1 MSPVIEK
8 ISIALPR
15 QMVADVKGAVE
26 AGEYASNSEVIR
38 EALRDWTLK
47 RSFQKQGIEH
57 LRHLWEEAIQDASSG
72 QAVDDM
78 IERLTKKY
86 QAVAD
91 KTTKKK

>member
-1 MSPVIEK
+1 MPSAIEK
-8 ISIALPR
+8 ISIALPQ

-26 AGEYASNSEVIR
+26 TGEYASSSEVIR

-57 LRHLWEEAIQDASSG
+57 LRHLWNEAIQDASPG
-72 QAVDDM
+72 QAVGDVID
-78 IERLTKKY
+78 RLTKKY

-91 KTTKKK
+91 KAAKKK